1 MSRQYLITAALPYA
15 NGYLHLGH
23 IAGAYL
29 PADLYA
35 RYLRL
40 AGERVLFV
48 CGSDEHGVAI
58 TIRAEQEGKTP
69 QEIVDHYHAAN
80 AAAFAELGM
89 TFDVYGRTSS
99 PDHHRVAQEW
109 FLDFYRRGLLDER
122 QELQFYDEEAKMFL
136 PDRYVEGTCPNC
148 GYDRARG
155 DQCEQC
161 GAYYDQLALKN
172 PRSLVSGKPPAVRPT
187 THWYFRLSRFQEA
200 LERYIA
206 EHERQWKD
214 NVVQQ
219 ARAWL
224 KQGLGDRAITRDLR
238 WGVPVPLPDADGK
251 VLYVWFEALLGYIS
265 ATQLWARQRG
275 TPDAWH
281 QWWLQSDDRDT
292 YYAAFI
298 GKDNI
303 VFHTLMFPAMLMA
316 RGGYILPANVPANEF
331 LNLEGQKFSKS
342 RNWSIDLRDAL
353 ADFPHPHHRDA
364 LRYALAMN
372 LPETRDADFTWSDF
386 QARTNNELAAIVGNY
401 ANRVLAFIARNFDGR
416 VPMLDAADADIPER
430 WRRVVA
436 DAVAAAP
443 EERAR
448 VLSAAADRFSAEEH
462 AMIAALV
469 TGADAVAANY
479 RAFRFRDAVSETIA
493 IARAANKFF
502 NDAAPWKSLTED
514 PARCART
521 LYTCL
526 QVLRAIGVAIA
537 PVAPNLGERI
547 QRLCGA
553 EHPATGAASDGEAG
567 DNVWATIPL
576 PTIEQGTPV
585 GPAERLVEQITDE
598 QIAAERAKLGTVAA
612 PTPAP
617 TDESRITIEEF
628 GRIELRTARI
638 LSAER
643 VPKSQKL
650 VKLIVDLGTEQRQIV
665 AGIGKHYAPENLV
678 GLDVVVVANLQ
689 PARLMGVESQGMLL
703 AANSG
708 EQLVLV
714 SPRGQVPPGS
724 VVR

>member
-1 MSRQYLITAALPYA
+1 
-15 NGYLHLGH
+15 
-23 IAGAYL
+23 
-29 PADLYA
+29 
-35 RYLRL
+35 
-40 AGERVLFV
+40 
-48 CGSDEHGVAI
+48 
-58 TIRAEQEGKTP
+58 
-69 QEIVDHYHAAN
+69 
-80 AAAFAELGM
+80 
-89 TFDVYGRTSS
+89 
-99 PDHHRVAQEW
+99 
-109 FLDFYRRGLLDER
+109 
-122 QELQFYDEEAKMFL
+122 
-136 PDRYVEGTCPNC
+136 
-148 GYDRARG
+148 
-155 DQCEQC
+155 
-161 GAYYDQLALKN
+161 
-172 PRSLVSGKPPAVRPT
+172 
-187 THWYFRLSRFQEA
+187 
-200 LERYIA
+200 
-206 EHERQWKD
+206 
-214 NVVQQ
+214 
-219 ARAWL
+219 
-224 KQGLGDRAITRDLR
+224 
-238 WGVPVPLPDADGK
+238 
-251 VLYVWFEALLGYIS
+251 
-265 ATQLWARQRG
+265 
-275 TPDAWH
+275 
-281 QWWLQSDDRDT
+281 
-292 YYAAFI
+292 
-298 GKDNI
+298 
-303 VFHTLMFPAMLMA
+303 
-316 RGGYILPANVPANEF
+316 
-331 LNLEGQKFSKS
+331 
-342 RNWSIDLRDAL
+342 
-353 ADFPHPHHRDA
+353 
-364 LRYALAMN
+364 MN

-416 VPMLDAADADIPER
+416 VPMLDAADADIPEW

-448 VLSAAADRFSAEEH
+448 VLSAAADRFSAEER

-567 DNVWATIPL
+567 DNVWVTIPL

-585 GPAERLVEQITDE
+585 GPAERLIEQITDE

-612 PTPAP
+612 STPAP

>member
-35 RYLRL
+35 RFLRL

-80 AAAFAELGM
+80 KTAFDEFGM

-99 PDHHRVAQEW
+99 PEHHRLAQEW
-109 FLDFYRRGLLDER
+109 FLDFHRRGLLEEH
-122 QELQFYDEEAKMFL
+122 QELQFYDEQAGMFL

-161 GAYYDQLALKN
+161 GAYYDQLELKN
-172 PRSLVSGKPPAVRPT
+172 PRSLVSGMPPAVRPT
-187 THWYFRLSRFQEA
+187 THWYFQLSQFQHA
-200 LERYIA
+200 LEEYIA
-206 EHERQWKD
+206 AHEHDWKENVLRQA
-214 NVVQQ
+214 Q
-219 ARAWL
+219 AWL
-224 KQGLGDRAITRDLR
+224 KQGLSDRAITRDLR
-238 WGVPVPLPDADGK
+238 WGVPVPLPNAEGK

-265 ATQLWARQRG
+265 ATQLWAQQQG
-275 TPDAWH
+275 TPDAWR
-281 QWWLQSDDRDT
+281 QWWIESPDLET
-292 YYAAFI
+292 TYAAFI

-316 RGGYILPANVPANEF
+316 RGGYILPSNVPANEF

-372 LPETRDADFTWSDF
+372 FPETRDADFTWTDF

-401 ANRVLAFIARNFDGR
+401 ANRVLSFIARNFDGHM
-416 VPMLDAADADIPER
+416 PTLDAADADLLSQ
-430 WRRVVA
+430 WQSA
-436 DAVAAAP
+436 AQDGATGAVLAGAAP
-443 EERAR
+443 H
-448 VLSAAADRFSAEEH
+448 FSAEER
-462 AMIAALV
+462 ALMGALLRGS
-469 TGADAVAANY
+469 TAIADAY
-479 RAFRFRDAVSETIA
+479 RSFCFRDAVGETINL
-493 IARAANKFF
+493 ARAANKFF
-502 NDAAPWKSLTED
+502 NDAAPWKTLTEQ

-521 LYTCL
+521 LFVCV
-526 QVLRAIGVAIA
+526 QALRAISIALA
-537 PVAPNLGERI
+537 PVAPNLSARLQQACGIER
-547 QRLCGA
+547 
-553 EHPATGAASDGEAG
+553 PDTGHARNGQPG
-567 DNVWATIPL
+567 TNIWATIPL
-576 PTIEQGTPV
+576 PLVPQGVRLGPPERFIE
-585 GPAERLVEQITDE
+585 LITDE
-598 QIAAERAKLGTVAA
+598 QIAAERAKLGAPAA
-612 PTPAP
+612 PPEPASAP
-617 TDESRITIEEF
+617 ITIEDF

-638 LSAER
+638 LAAER
-643 VPKSQKL
+643 IPKSQKL
-650 VKLIVDLGTEQRQIV
+650 IKLTVDLGTEHRQIV
-665 AGIGKHYAPENLV
+665 AGIGKHYSPEELV
-678 GLDVVVVANLQ
+678 GMDVVVVANLQ
-689 PARLMGVESQGMLL
+689 PARLMGVESNGMLL
-703 AANSG
+703 AANNG
-708 EQLVLV
+708 EHVVVV
-714 SPRGQVPPGS
+714 SPRGTVPPGS